1 MMEGLD
7 GSFDAA
13 FLVSYHGS
21 ISAQTAVLS
30 HTYNPSVVYHAE
42 LNGHVVGESGINA
55 LVARH
60 YDVPIALITGDDATA
75 EEMRRIAPD
84 CECVVVKRSIT
95 RFAAESLHP
104 EVACERIRAGA
115 ARALERLGQM
125 GPPAIDLPATLE
137 VQVTTSDYAELGSW
151 LPGVERTG
159 PRSLRLVDDEPLR
172 MYRTWVAFMAHH
184 ARDPGAG
191 VSDRVALVTGAAGGI
206 GSAIAARLAREGF
219 RVACSDLA
227 RGGRR
232 ARRRR
237 DPRRARLRLRP
248 AQRGGGRRPARRGD
262 RRARRALAARQRRRR
277 VLRARGD
284 RALARA
290 VGSRDGRERARHVP
304 DLPRAAAGDGRTR
317 ARAASS
323 TSPRPPGSAAVTRA
337 RPTTPRRARS

>member
-1 MMEGLD
+1 MEGLD

-21 ISAQTAVLS
+21 ISAPTAVLS

-125 GPPAIDLPATLE
+125 SAPAIDLPATLE

-172 MYRTWVAFMAHH
+172 MYRTWVAF
-184 ARDPGAG
+184 
-191 VSDRVALVTGAAGGI
+191 T
-206 GSAIAARLAREGF
+206 AI
-219 RVACSDLA
+219 
-227 RGGRR
+227 
-232 ARRRR
+232 
-237 DPRRARLRLRP
+237 
-248 AQRGGGRRPARRGD
+248 
-262 RRARRALAARQRRRR
+262 
-277 VLRARGD
+277 
-284 RALARA
+284 
-290 VGSRDGRERARHVP
+290 
-304 DLPRAAAGDGRTR
+304 TR
-317 ARAASS
+317 AIREQE
-323 TSPRPPGSAAVTRA
+323 
-337 RPTTPRRARS
+337 